1 MPVSGSSIG
10 PNIKAPDRSTYASV
24 LYVHSLML
32 SALKGDGIFSLY
44 SFTVAEI
51 ESHFP
56 LMKPGMCSI
65 FPDSYFFVFPLDSN
79 LLTWTRQKDIQSD
92 GKLVLSISTRCVF
105 QKKMFSNVI
114 ELVISIGPSGV
125 EVMEY
130 RASDFKIG
138 RAQIEITST
147 TYLWIVRREA
157 QLLLINHG
165 ISTAN
170 NFSEAKNSIEF
181 FMC

>member
-1 MPVSGSSIG
+1 MCVS
-10 PNIKAPDRSTYASV
+10 
-24 LYVHSLML
+24 
-32 SALKGDGIFSLY
+32 
-44 SFTVAEI
+44 
-51 ESHFP
+51 
-56 LMKPGMCSI
+56 
-65 FPDSYFFVFPLDSN
+65 
-79 LLTWTRQKDIQSD
+79 
-92 GKLVLSISTRCVF
+92 
-105 QKKMFSNVI
+105 KKMFSNVI

-181 FMC
+181 FMG